1 MNQVHSH
8 GIFRHQVL
16 GEVLGAVGGTVLA
29 ASAAKTDLQMREPA
43 LKETLHMG
51 IDQTIDMVQEA
62 EDLSVLLQKL
72 DDGRIQSGQ
81 LLEPLVLPGLCTDLQ
96 SNTYP
101 PPFPDVSSG
110 IPFLYEKL

>member
-29 ASAAKTDLQMREPA
+29 ASAAETDLQMRKTA
-43 LKETLHMG
+43 LQETLHMG
-51 IDQTIDMVQEA
+51 IDQTIDMVQKA
-62 EDLSVLLQKL
+62 EDLPVLLQEL

-81 LLEPLVLPGLCTDLQ
+81 LLEPLVLPRIVHR
-96 SNTYP
+96 P
-101 PPFPDVSSG
+101 AVEH
-110 IPFLYEKL
+110 IPAPVPGSILWDALLK